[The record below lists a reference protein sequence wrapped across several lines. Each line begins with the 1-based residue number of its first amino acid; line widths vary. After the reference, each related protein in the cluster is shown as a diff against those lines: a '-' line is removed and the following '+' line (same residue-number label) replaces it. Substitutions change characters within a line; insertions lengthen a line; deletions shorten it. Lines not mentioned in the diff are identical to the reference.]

1 MFLLW
6 LARIHTKICNSPILW
21 TKKRQLGDFQWNLAI
36 FDQKAPIWRI
46 FSAKN
51 RQFDTFLK
59 TRNPTRVPGF
69 FEKKTRNPPFQN
81 PTSFVYSLMI
91 VLNSNDEHNWACKN
105 KIQNTSLI
113 VAHMI
118 GQNLGMCIF
127 CMSLV
132 HITATLVAP

>member
-1 MFLLW
+1 MVSPQIFHKPVLEFTQK
-6 LARIHTKICNSPILW
+6 HTKICNSPILW

-69 FEKKTRNPPFQN
+69 FEKKPETRLFKTRPR
-81 PTSFVYSLMI
+81 SYI
-91 VLNSNDEHNWACKN
+91 H
-105 KIQNTSLI
+105 
-113 VAHMI
+113 
-118 GQNLGMCIF
+118 
-127 CMSLV
+127 
-132 HITATLVAP
+132 